1 MSYSTE
7 DLMDRYGVSR
17 PGIIKF
23 VNAHLS
29 DINKDGN
36 VHAKKI
42 GKEWAFDA
50 EAVKAIDE
58 LKNRGVTVV
67 DDAVQADR
75 IKLLQ
80 EQITELQQQLL
91 QEKTAN
97 EIAQSKIIG
106 LLEKQQSVVL
116 LEQTTKRAEQA
127 EAEVKSLQ
135 AQAQA
140 EAEER
145 GLLKAQVEAKENQ
158 IIGIKQ
164 ESERLMAEL
173 KQQHEAELTN
183 INSVNKANIEEL
195 EKQYG
200 AAKEKQQTEIEKL
213 KDDLEAEKNKSWWQ
227 KLWGN

>member
-7 DLMDRYGVSR
+7 DLMERYGVSR

-200 AAKEKQQTEIEKL
+200 VAKEKQQAEIEKL

>member
-23 VNAHLS
+23 VNAHIS

-50 EAVKAIDE
+50 EAVRVIDE

-80 EQITELQQQLL
+80 EQIKELQQQLL

-97 EIAQSKIIG
+97 QIAQSKIIG
-106 LLEKQQSVVL
+106 LLEKQQSVVM
-116 LEQTTKRAEQA
+116 LEQTTQRAEKA
-127 EAEVKSLQ
+127 EAEVRLLQ
-135 AQAQA
+135 AKAES

-145 GLLKAQVEAKENQ
+145 GLLKAQIEVKENQ
-158 IIGIKQ
+158 ILGVKQ
-164 ESERLMAEL
+164 EAERQILEL
-173 KQQHEAELTN
+173 KQQHDAVLTN
-183 INSVNKANIEEL
+183 INAVNQANAE
-195 EKQYG
+195 
-200 AAKEKQQTEIEKL
+200 EIEKHRVEVERL
-213 KDDLEAEKNKSWWQ
+213 RTELEAEKNKSWWQ
-227 KLWGN
+227 KFWGN

>member
-23 VNAHLS
+23 VNAHIS

-50 EAVKAIDE
+50 EAVRVIDE

-80 EQITELQQQLL
+80 EQIKELQQQLL

-97 EIAQSKIIG
+97 QIAQSKIIG
-106 LLEKQQSVVL
+106 LLEKQQSVVM
-116 LEQTTKRAEQA
+116 LEQTTQRAEKA
-127 EAEVKSLQ
+127 EAEVRLLQ
-135 AQAQA
+135 AKAES

-145 GLLKAQVEAKENQ
+145 GLLKAQIEVKENQ
-158 IIGIKQ
+158 ILGVKQ
-164 ESERLMAEL
+164 EAERQILEL
-173 KQQHEAELTN
+173 KQRHDAELTN
-183 INSVNKANIEEL
+183 INAVNQANVE
-195 EKQYG
+195 
-200 AAKEKQQTEIEKL
+200 EIEKQRVEVERL
-213 KDDLEAEKNKSWWQ
+213 RTELEAEKNKSWWQ
-227 KLWGN
+227 KIFK